1 MYILFPFHFL
11 PSAVLK
17 SSPSNTFHAP
27 TLRLIASSFLFISM
41 CVCVYAQI
49 YKYKLLNM
57 YVCQRSLS
65 LQQMKTIIE
74 YHNWTSQLLHLR
86 HLAQ

>member
-1 MYILFPFHFL
+1 MYILLPFHFL
-11 PSAVLK
+11 PLAVLK

-27 TLRLIASSFLFISM
+27 TLRLIASSFLFICISM

-74 YHNWTSQLLHLR
+74 YHNWTQCRAH
-86 HLAQ
+86 